1 MSWYRGDERI
11 GCDMDVANRMLD
23 DAVNQRGDGDDYM
36 DAFRAY
42 VNDGFEPIEVLEMCT
57 KDNVGFDE
65 FFIDWAIDQLQY
77 NDGYGTRFGF
87 TWREEE

>member
-1 MSWYRGDERI
+1 MTWFKGDERI

-23 DAVNQRGDGDDYM
+23 AAIMGAEEGQTYM
-36 DAFRAY
+36 NDFRAY
-42 VNDGFEPIEVLEMCT
+42 VNSGFEPMEVLELCT
-57 KDNVGFDE
+57 QERVGFEE

-77 NDGYGTRFGF
+77 NDAYGERYGF